1 MLANAREFWITDWGI
16 IVTQG
21 NSKQLAAAIL
31 AASLFLATSGCG
43 RKAEG
48 QVLAVVNGDEVTVDE
63 LNAEI
68 KVTPLP
74 PTMDKKLAHRY
85 ILQQIV
91 ERKLLAQTAIDQ
103 GFDRDPAYI
112 IEQRRMNEDLLVE
125 MFAKKAA
132 DAISVPDT
140 KTVDAFIAANPIM
153 FEQRTRYA
161 LSQLTFD
168 LPSDPARLKIL
179 ESAQDMATVK
189 SQLSS
194 LGIAFQEGSGT
205 MDSGIVDAQT
215 MTKILQNKSEPF
227 IAPAGNKVIVS
238 VIIGEQKTPLSGEQ
252 ARPFA
257 AQALRAKQ
265 LEEVGRTRVTE
276 AKAAAKLQYQAGY
289 EPLSDGKAPT
299 TAAKK

>member
-1 MLANAREFWITDWGI
+1 MIVKQGKTKHLVAALLA
-16 IVTQG
+16 
-21 NSKQLAAAIL
+21 S
-31 AASLFLATSGCG
+31 SLLFATSGCG

-48 QVLAVVNGDEVTVDE
+48 QVLAVVNGDEITVDE

-74 PTMDKKLAHRY
+74 PTMDKKLAHRFV
-85 ILQQIV
+85 LQQIV

-103 GFDRDPAYI
+103 GFDRDPTYI

-132 DAISVPDT
+132 DAISIPDA
-140 KTVDAFIAANPIM
+140 KAVDAFIAANPIM

-161 LSQLTFD
+161 LSQVTFD
-168 LPSDPARLKIL
+168 LPADPARLKVL

-189 SQLSS
+189 SQLSG

-205 MDSGIVDAQT
+205 MDSGIVDSQT
-215 MTKILQNKSEPF
+215 MAKILQNKSEPF

-238 VIIGEQKTPLSGEQ
+238 VIVGEQKTPLSGEQ

-289 EPLSDGKAPT
+289 EPLSDGKA
-299 TAAKK
+299 AAKPAAK